1 MPLLALGQAVKKPNI
16 LWIVGENFSL
26 DLACYGQKNVSTPNL
41 DRLAREGTRYTK
53 VYATSPVCAPSH
65 SALMTG
71 WYATTTDMHVKVFEC
86 AVLAGP
92 SWT

>member
-1 MPLLALGQAVKKPNI
+1 MKPILKIHRLDNLAKSVRFVGLALLGLGALNQADAAKTPNI

-53 VYATSPVCAPSH
+53 V
-65 SALMTG
+65 
-71 WYATTTDMHVKVFEC
+71 
-86 AVLAGP
+86 
-92 SWT
+92 

>member
-1 MPLLALGQAVKKPNI
+1 MAKRLAAGLGLLLALSLGQAQAATKPNI

-53 VYATSPVCAPSH
+53 VYSTSPV
-65 SALMTG
+65 
-71 WYATTTDMHVKVFEC
+71 
-86 AVLAGP
+86 
-92 SWT
+92 